1 MENQPRVSKMA
12 VVSMAFMGVALPA
25 MAFGAFG
32 AHFEILPTFAGFGIF
47 FLGISLGILAFITGG
62 IGLLHT
68 RPSKGYL
75 GRNLAAA
82 GFVIGG
88 VITLS
93 AVGLSVPGGKYV
105 PPINDITT
113 DLSDP
118 PQFTMATEVSGNR
131 GQDLSYPADFA
142 ALQRE
147 SYPDIESIAI
157 ALPAAQA
164 FARARDAAQA
174 LDWELVAQNEASTTF
189 EATHTSSFFH
199 FVDDIIVRIRPADVS
214 AESASIVDVRS
225 RSRMGKGDLG
235 ANAVR
240 IRAFREKLTTPAT
253 PTTEEAPQAE

>member
-32 AHFEILPTFAGFGIF
+32 AHFEILPIFAGFGIF
-47 FLGISLGILAFITGG
+47 FLGIFLGILAFITGG
-62 IGLLHT
+62 VGLFHT

-93 AVGLSVPGGKYV
+93 AVGLSVPGGEYV

-113 DLSDP
+113 DQSDP
-118 PQFTMATEVSGNR
+118 PQFTIAMEISENR
-131 GQDLSYPADFA
+131 GQDLSYPSEFA
-142 ALQRE
+142 QLQRE
-147 SYPDIESIAI
+147 SYPDIEPIAI
-157 ALPAAQA
+157 ALPATQA
-164 FARARDAAQA
+164 FERARDAAHA
-174 LDWELVAQNEASTTF
+174 LKWELVAQNEASTSF

-199 FVDDIIVRIRPADVS
+199 FIDDIIVRVRPAEAS
-214 AESASIVDVRS
+214 PESASIVDVRS
-225 RSRMGKGDLG
+225 RSRMGQGDLG
-235 ANAVR
+235 ANAAR
-240 IRAFREKLTTPAT
+240 IRAFREKLAAPAT
-253 PTTEEAPQAE
+253 KEEPEAE